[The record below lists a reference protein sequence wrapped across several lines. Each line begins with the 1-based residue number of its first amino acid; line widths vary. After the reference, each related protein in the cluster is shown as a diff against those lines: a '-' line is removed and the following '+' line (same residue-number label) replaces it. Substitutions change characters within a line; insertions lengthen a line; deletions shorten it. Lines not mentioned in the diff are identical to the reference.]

1 MSAKGMS
8 AVTELK
14 LLDQNTLWFVI
25 YGKTK
30 RALECLEVINKDEIE
45 FLGHKNRLDVNRK
58 IVDLQTTAS
67 NDSDESQ
74 DSQAS

>member
-1 MSAKGMS
+1 MS

-30 RALECLEVINKDEIE
+30 RALECLEVINKEEIK
-45 FLGHKNRLDVNRK
+45 FLGHKNRLDVKRK
-58 IVDLQTTAS
+58 IVNLQPTVS

-74 DSQAS
+74 DSQS